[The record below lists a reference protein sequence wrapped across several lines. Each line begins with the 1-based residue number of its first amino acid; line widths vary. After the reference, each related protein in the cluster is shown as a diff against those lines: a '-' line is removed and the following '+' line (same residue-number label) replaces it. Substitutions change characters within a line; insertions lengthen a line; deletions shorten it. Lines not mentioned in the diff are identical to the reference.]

1 MVKPLTRL
9 SDSDFFNLMAVAPP
23 FEMVIKSA
31 IIIESEIEELF
42 NRAFLD
48 VKRIHKMEL
57 RYEQKIELALAL
69 GVDGRFGAP
78 LRNLAKVRNVFAHQA
93 DAEFSLTH
101 ANDLYFALDKI
112 DRRLV
117 NENYSL
123 MQSKRGVA
131 FDALPPEEK
140 FVLVVVTVRA
150 AIKVAQLQTSQLLK
164 PNSPN
169 PPE

>member
-1 MVKPLTRL
+1 MAKPLNRL

-31 IIIESEIEELF
+31 IVIESEIEELF

-69 GVDGRFGAP
+69 GVHERFGPP

-93 DAEFSLTH
+93 DASFSLTY
-101 ANDLYFALDKI
+101 ANDFYFALDKI
-112 DRRLV
+112 DRRV
-117 NENYSL
+117 VQENYRL
-123 MQSKRGVA
+123 MEGKRGVV
-131 FDALPPEEK
+131 FDDLPPEEK
-140 FVLVVVTVRA
+140 FVLVVVTLRA
-150 AIKVAQLQTSQLLK
+150 AIKVAQLQTSQLLAPK
-164 PNSPN
+164 TQISH
-169 PPE
+169 E